1 MRGCGIRYKG
11 IRVGAGHFFQYFL
24 YCLIFESCEY
34 INYSN
39 KIVLVFKAFYQNKKG
54 RNGI

>member
-1 MRGCGIRYKG
+1 MRGWGVRYKG
-11 IRVGAGHFFQYFL
+11 MRVGAGHFFQYFL

-39 KIVLVFKAFYQNKKG
+39 KIVLSF
-54 RNGI
+54 